1 MPIASFEDLRRISAL
16 STESFITSLE
26 PCPTVIAA
34 LEDPS
39 IDPQSSPMNKNSG
52 NASLK
57 SVPPPESTRHS
68 SLHILTLAAVMGA
81 MLVAAR
87 YFGAAPLRGLLQWIS
102 DLGSTAPLVFVPS
115 YVAACVLFIPGSILT
130 LSAGFLFGVVRGSI
144 YVSIAATLGAT
155 MAFLI
160 GRYAAR
166 QWVVERLASY
176 PKFKAVDRAVA
187 HEGWKIVALTRLS
200 PLFPFN
206 LLNYAFGL
214 TNVRVRDYVIASW
227 AGTLPGTIVY
237 VYLGSLAADLTRA
250 ATGGSQ
256 RSPAEWALYALGLLA
271 TIAVVVYVTRVST
284 RALKQFSE
292 TENG

>member
-1 MPIASFEDLRRISAL
+1 
-16 STESFITSLE
+16 
-26 PCPTVIAA
+26 
-34 LEDPS
+34 
-39 IDPQSSPMNKNSG
+39 MNKNSE

-57 SVPPPESTRHS
+57 SALPPEPTRLS
-68 SLHILTLAAVMGA
+68 SLHILMWVAVMGA
-81 MLVAAR
+81 TLVAAR
-87 YFGAAPLRGLLQWIS
+87 DFGAAPLRELLRWIGG
-102 DLGSTAPLVFVPS
+102 LGSTAPLVFVPS
-115 YVAACVLFIPGSILT
+115 YVVACVLFIPASILT

-144 YVSIAATLGAT
+144 YVSVAATLGAT
-155 MAFLI
+155 VAFLI

-166 QWVVERLASY
+166 QWVAARLASY
-176 PKFKAVDRAVA
+176 PKFAAVDEAVV

-214 TNVRVRDYVIASW
+214 TSVRVRDYVVASW

-237 VYLGSLAADLTRA
+237 VYLGSLTGDLTRT
-250 ATGGSQ
+250 ATGESQ
-256 RSPAEWALYALGLLA
+256 RSIAEWALYALGLLA
-271 TIAVVVYVTRVST
+271 TIAVAVYVTRVST

>member
-1 MPIASFEDLRRISAL
+1 
-16 STESFITSLE
+16 
-26 PCPTVIAA
+26 
-34 LEDPS
+34 
-39 IDPQSSPMNKNSG
+39 MNKNTG

-57 SVPPPESTRHS
+57 SVLPSESTRFS
-68 SLHILTLAAVMGA
+68 SLHILPCAAVMGA

-87 YFGAAPLRGLLQWIS
+87 YFGAEPLRELLRWILG
-102 DLGSTAPLVFVPS
+102 LGSTAPLVFIPS
-115 YVAACVLFIPGSILT
+115 YVVACVLFIPGSILT
-130 LSAGFLFGVVRGSI
+130 LSAGFVFGVVRGSI

-155 MAFLI
+155 VAFLI
-160 GRYAAR
+160 GRYVAR
-166 QWVVERLASY
+166 QWVAVRLASY
-176 PKFKAVDRAVA
+176 PKFKAVDEAVA

-214 TNVRVRDYVIASW
+214 TNVRVRDYVVASW

-237 VYLGSLAADLTRA
+237 VYLGSLAGDLTRA
-250 ATGGSQ
+250 AAGESQ
-256 RSPAEWALYALGLLA
+256 RSLAEWALYALGLLA

>member
-1 MPIASFEDLRRISAL
+1 VRYQLRVSPQGPNYTRI
-16 STESFITSLE
+16 
-26 PCPTVIAA
+26 VIAA

-39 IDPQSSPMNKNSG
+39 IDAQSSLMNKSPG

-57 SVPPPESTRHS
+57 SLLPPESTRLS
-68 SLHILTLAAVMGA
+68 SLHIFTWAAGVGA

-87 YFGAAPLRGLLQWIS
+87 YFGAAPLRELLRWIS
-102 DLGSTAPLVFVPS
+102 GLGSTAPLVFVPS
-115 YVAACVLFIPGSILT
+115 YVVACVLFIPGSVLT

-155 MAFLI
+155 AAFLI

-166 QWVVERLASY
+166 QWVAARLSSY
-176 PKFKAVDRAVA
+176 PKFKALDEAVA

-214 TNVRVRDYVIASW
+214 TNIRVRDYVVASW
-227 AGTLPGTIVY
+227 AGTLAGTIVY
-237 VYLGSLAADLTRA
+237 VYLGSLAEDLTRA
-250 ATGGSQ
+250 ATGESQ
-256 RSPAEWALYALGLLA
+256 RSLAEWALYALGLLA